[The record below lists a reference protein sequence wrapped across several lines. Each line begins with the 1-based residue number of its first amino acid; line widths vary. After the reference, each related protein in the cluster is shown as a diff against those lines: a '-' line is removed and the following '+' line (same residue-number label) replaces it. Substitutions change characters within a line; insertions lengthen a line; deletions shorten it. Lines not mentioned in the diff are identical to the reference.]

1 MGFRDGNS
9 VGAMTFFP
17 LILINRLKICGV
29 FRHCGL
35 NAFLK
40 KIMKIS
46 IKKINLT
53 QYFCQNGY
61 KLNSNYS

>member
-17 LILINRLKICGV
+17 LILIKICGV

-35 NAFLK
+35 KAFLK

-46 IKKINLT
+46 IKD
-53 QYFCQNGY
+53 
-61 KLNSNYS
+61 

>member
-9 VGAMTFFP
+9 VGAMTFFS

-35 NAFLK
+35 KAFLK

-46 IKKINLT
+46 IKD
-53 QYFCQNGY
+53 
-61 KLNSNYS
+61 